1 MVVNASQRNASD
13 TWMLFES
20 GNCTLVS
27 ATVRPAPKDNK
38 RPIDAYIVTECHIEF
53 TRAAQMAAETIL
65 NTARDLMHNKTP
77 AIVAYSY
84 GLNEL
89 AYGSSFDGRS
99 GGLPFAIALAKKL
112 HTLDP
117 GPVAATGEITGGDLG
132 GTIGPIKG
140 IQSKLEAAGQVL
152 PDGGWVIYPK
162 ANDREISDQLR
173 KTLLKKGLRLRAV
186 SSVQEAL
193 TAIFTHID
201 TKRKKGVEPKRRFKT
216 LIIALTILF
225 CGLALIGYW
234 KNKPRS
240 PVSGPK
246 HMETLTPQPQKE
258 DTNSYK
264 VPKPE
269 PGVPRQPVQRS
280 GISIDKPVEIN
291 LTGNTI
297 LSRSIAELMTS
308 RLSNMLEKRAVKN
321 KVSIHLSGRI
331 DMVKIT
337 EKMDAEAGGLH
348 SDITIKINDLKL
360 KTDIREKTFPALTV
374 SVKGIGSARTL
385 VPKTVNVL
393 LKRLTDEVAAEKRRR
408 QS

>member
-65 NTARDLMHNKTP
+65 NTARDLLHNKTP

-99 GGLPFAIALAKKL
+99 GGLAFAIALAKKL
-112 HTLDP
+112 HTMDP
-117 GPVAATGEITGGDLG
+117 GPVAATGEITGGDFG

-152 PDGGWVIYPK
+152 PVGGWVIYPK
-162 ANDREISDQLR
+162 ANDREIPDQLR

-193 TAIFTHID
+193 TALYTHID
-201 TKRKKGVEPKRRFKT
+201 TKRKKGVEPKRRLRT

-234 KNKPRS
+234 KNLRRS
-240 PVSGPK
+240 PISGPK
-246 HMETLTPQPQKE
+246 QMETLTPQHQKE
-258 DTNSYK
+258 DETSYK
-264 VPKPE
+264 VPKAEPDLLEQLIQLPE
-269 PGVPRQPVQRS
+269 
-280 GISIDKPVEIN
+280 ISIDKPVEIN
-291 LTGNTI
+291 LAGNTI
-297 LSRSIAELMTS
+297 LSRRIAELMTN
-308 RLSNMLEKRAVKN
+308 RLSNILEKRAAKN

-337 EKMDAEAGGLH
+337 EKMDVEAGGLH
-348 SDITIKINDLKL
+348 SFINITINNLKL
-360 KTDIREKTFPALTV
+360 KTDIREKIFPALTV

>member
-27 ATVRPAPKDNK
+27 ATVRPAPKDNR

-53 TRAAQMAAETIL
+53 TRAAQLAAETIL
-65 NTARDLMHNKTP
+65 NTARDLLHNKTP

-99 GGLPFAIALAKKL
+99 GGLAFAIALAKKL
-112 HTLDP
+112 HMLDP

-132 GTIGPIKG
+132 GTVGPIKG

-162 ANDREISDQLR
+162 ANDSEISDPLR
-173 KTLLKKGLRLRAV
+173 QALLKKGLRLRAV

-234 KNKPRS
+234 KNMRRS

-246 HMETLTPQPQKE
+246 HIETLTPQRQQE
-258 DTNSYK
+258 DTNRYK
-264 VPKPE
+264 VPKAE
-269 PGVPRQPVQRS
+269 PGVFQEPIQSPV
-280 GISIDKPVEIN
+280 SIDRPVEIN
-291 LTGNTI
+291 LAGNTI

-308 RLSNMLEKRAVKN
+308 RLSNILEKRAAQN
-321 KVSIHLSGRI
+321 NIRIHLSGRI
-331 DMVKIT
+331 DMVRIT
-337 EKMDAEAGGLH
+337 EKMDAEAGGLL
-348 SDITIKINDLKL
+348 SDITITINDLEL

-374 SVKGIGSARTL
+374 RVKGIGSARTL

>member
-38 RPIDAYIVTECHIEF
+38 RPIDAYIVMECHIEF

-65 NTARDLMHNKTP
+65 NTARDLLQNKTP

-99 GGLPFAIALAKKL
+99 GGLAFAIALAKKL
-112 HTLDP
+112 HKLDP
-117 GPVAATGEITGGDLG
+117 GPVAATGEITGGDFG

-152 PDGGWVIYPK
+152 PVGGWVIYPK
-162 ANDREISDQLR
+162 PNDREISDPLR

-193 TAIFTHID
+193 TVIYSHID

-216 LIIALTILF
+216 FIIALTILF
-225 CGLALIGYW
+225 CGLAFIGYW
-234 KNKPRS
+234 KNMRRS

-246 HMETLTPQPQKE
+246 HIETLPRVPQQPIQR
-258 DTNSYK
+258 
-264 VPKPE
+264 PE
-269 PGVPRQPVQRS
+269 
-280 GISIDKPVEIN
+280 ISIDRPVEIN
-291 LTGNTI
+291 LAGNTI

-308 RLSNMLEKRAVKN
+308 RLSNILEKRAAKN

-337 EKMDAEAGGLH
+337 EKMDAEAGGLR
-348 SDITIKINDLKL
+348 SDITITINDFKL
-360 KTDIREKTFPALTV
+360 KTGIREKTFPALTV
-374 SVKGIGSARTL
+374 RVKGIGSARTL

-393 LKRLTDEVAAEKRRR
+393 LKRLTDEVAADKRRR

>member
-193 TAIFTHID
+193 TAIYTHLD
-201 TKRKKGVEPKRRFKT
+201 TKCKKGVEPKRRFKT
-216 LIIALTILF
+216 LILALTILF

-234 KNKPRS
+234 KNKPR
-240 PVSGPK
+240 PPDSGSKPI
-246 HMETLTPQPQKE
+246 ETLPIVPQGPIL
-258 DTNSYK
+258 S
-264 VPKPE
+264 PE
-269 PGVPRQPVQRS
+269 
-280 GISIDKPVEIN
+280 ISIDKPVEID

-308 RLSNMLEKRAVKN
+308 RLSNILEKKAAKN

-331 DMVKIT
+331 DMVKIIET
-337 EKMDAEAGGLH
+337 MDSETGGLR
-348 SDITIKINDLKL
+348 SDITITINDLKL
-360 KTDIREKTFPALTV
+360 KTDIREKIFPALTV
-374 SVKGIGSARTL
+374 RVKGIGSARTL

>member
-1 MVVNASQRNASD
+1 MVVNASQSNASD

-38 RPIDAYIVTECHIEF
+38 RPIDAYIVTECNIEF
-53 TRAAQMAAETIL
+53 TRAAQLAAEAIL
-65 NTARDLMHNKTP
+65 NTAGDLLHSNTP

-99 GGLPFAIALAKKL
+99 GGLAFAVALAKKL

-117 GPVAATGEITGGDLG
+117 GPVAATGEITGGDFG
-132 GTIGPIKG
+132 GTVGPIKG
-140 IQSKLEAAGQVL
+140 IQAKLEAAGQVL
-152 PDGGWVIYPK
+152 PVGGWVIYPK
-162 ANDREISDQLR
+162 ANDREISDRLR
-173 KTLLKKGLRLRAV
+173 QALLKKGLRLRAV

-201 TKRKKGVEPKRRFKT
+201 TKRKKGVGPKKRFKT

-225 CGLALIGYW
+225 CGLALFGYW
-234 KNKPRS
+234 KNMQRS
-240 PVSGPK
+240 HSSGPK
-246 HMETLTPQPQKE
+246 HLETLAPQPPKA

-264 VPKPE
+264 VPEAE
-269 PGVPRQPVQRS
+269 PGNPQQPLQNPE
-280 GISIDKPVEIN
+280 ISIDRPVEIN
-291 LTGNTI
+291 LSGNTI

-308 RLSNMLEKRAVKN
+308 RLSNILEKRTAQN
-321 KVSIHLSGRI
+321 NIRIHLSGRI
-331 DMVKIT
+331 DMVKII
-337 EKMDAEAGGLH
+337 EKMDAKAGALR
-348 SDITIKINDLKL
+348 SDMTITINDLKL
-360 KTDIREKTFPALTV
+360 MTGIREKTFPALTV
-374 SVKGIGSARTL
+374 RVKGIGSARTL

-408 QS
+408 HS